1 MNMKKILGI
10 NTSVTERTITMEHPD
25 ENDKIKSLEKAADI
39 HKEVRRHLHNIL
51 KPGVKLTEIVNM
63 IESKTEELSNKK
75 ECINRGIGFPV
86 GLSLNSCAAH
96 YHPENNDN
104 TTLKKDDVL
113 KIDFGT
119 EINGWI
125 IDSAFT
131 VYFDEK
137 HDVLVNAV
145 KEATETGI
153 KNAGIDVDIN
163 DWAKSIKEVMNS
175 YEINPI
181 TNLGGHN
188 IERGIIHGGYF
199 LPSVPNDNLIYKRMN
214 EGVYAIETFGS
225 TSDSFVHEIGEPTIF
240 RMKPNCNLTTLK
252 MESTKKT
259 LSTINRKFKTLPF
272 TDRYLSEIQ
281 NCKTHLQI
289 LNKNNCIN
297 SYPPLCVNN
306 GITAQYEHTIFLGE
320 NKKIIF
326 SNGDDY

>member
-1 MNMKKILGI
+1 L
-10 NTSVTERTITMEHPD
+10 
-25 ENDKIKSLEKAADI
+25 
-39 HKEVRRHLHNIL
+39 
-51 KPGVKLTEIVNM
+51 
-63 IESKTEELSNKK
+63 
-75 ECINRGIGFPV
+75 
-86 GLSLNSCAAH
+86 
-96 YHPENNDN
+96 
-104 TTLKKDDVL
+104 
-113 KIDFGT
+113 
-119 EINGWI
+119 
-125 IDSAFT
+125 
-131 VYFDEK
+131 
-137 HDVLVNAV
+137 
-145 KEATETGI
+145 
-153 KNAGIDVDIN
+153 
-163 DWAKSIKEVMNS
+163 
-175 YEINPI
+175 
-181 TNLGGHN
+181 
-188 IERGIIHGGYF
+188 
-199 LPSVPNDNLIYKRMN
+199 N
-214 EGVYAIETFGS
+214 EGVYSIETFGS

>member
-1 MNMKKILGI
+1 MKKILGI
-10 NTSVTERTITMEHPD
+10 NTNVSQKEISIEHPD

-39 HKEVRRHLHNIL
+39 HKEVRRNLHKIL
-51 KPGVKLTEIVNM
+51 KPGVKLTDIVKT
-63 IESKTEELSNKK
+63 IETKTIELSNKS
-75 ECINRGIGFPV
+75 ECINGGIGFPV

-96 YHPENNDN
+96 FHPEDNDV
-104 TTLKKDDVL
+104 TILKKDDVI

-137 HDVLVNAV
+137 HDILVNAV

-163 DWAKSIKEVMNS
+163 DWAKHIKEVMNS
-175 YEINPI
+175 YDINPI

-188 IERGIIHGGYF
+188 IEKGIIHGGYF
-199 LPSVPNDNLIYKRMN
+199 LPSCPNDKLIYKKMK

-225 TSDSFVHEIGEPTIF
+225 TKDDFVYEVGEPNIF
-240 RMKPNCNLTTLK
+240 RMKPEYSMSALK

-259 LSTINRKFKTLPF
+259 LATINKKFKTLPF
-272 TDRYLSEIQ
+272 TNRYLSEIK
-281 NCKTHLQI
+281 NCKTQLDI
-289 LNKNNCIN
+289 LNKNNCVN
-297 SYPPLCVNN
+297 SYPSLCVKN
-306 GITAQYEHTIFLGE
+306 GITAQYEHTIYISD
-320 NKKIIF
+320 NQKIIF
-326 SNGDDY
+326 SKSDDY

>member
-1 MNMKKILGI
+1 MKKILGI
-10 NTSVTERTITMEHPD
+10 NTNVSERTITTEHPD

-39 HKEVRRHLHNIL
+39 HKEVRRHLHKIL
-51 KPGVKLTEIVNM
+51 KPGVKLTDIVKT
-63 IESKTEELSNKK
+63 IETRTIELSNKN
-75 ECINRGIGFPV
+75 ECINGGIGFPV

-96 YHPENNDN
+96 FHPEDNDI
-104 TTLKKDDVL
+104 TTLKKEDVI

-137 HDVLVNAV
+137 HDILVKAV
-145 KEATETGI
+145 EEATDTGI

-163 DWAKSIKEVMNS
+163 DWAKQIKEVMNS

-188 IERGIIHGGYF
+188 IEKGIIHGGYF
-199 LPSVPNDNLIYKRMN
+199 LPSSPNDKLIYKRMV

-225 TSDSFVHEIGEPTIF
+225 TKDDFVYDVGEPTIF
-240 RMKPNCNLTTLK
+240 RLKPDYNSYSLK

-259 LSTINRKFKTLPF
+259 LSTINRKFKTF
-272 TDRYLSEIQ
+272 MS
-281 NCKTHLQI
+281 
-289 LNKNNCIN
+289 
-297 SYPPLCVNN
+297 
-306 GITAQYEHTIFLGE
+306 
-320 NKKIIF
+320 
-326 SNGDDY
+326 